1 MITRKFITT
10 KSDQEGSFSL
20 YTFIRRGRL
29 NEDISTN
36 SKASIVMVHGNSENS
51 DSYLEIGIH
60 HALND
65 LEVHLIDLK
74 GQGLSSGEKN
84 GHFKIQEHHN
94 QLVSMLEQV
103 DSKLPCFIQAHSMGC
118 LCTATFLINN
128 PDLKIAGVI
137 VGSPFWGFGDGHKI
151 STSRKLIVQFLASF
165 LEELPINGPGS
176 THFLSHGMQ
185 YYIHECIGSSKK

>member
-74 GQGLSSGEKN
+74 G
-84 GHFKIQEHHN
+84 
-94 QLVSMLEQV
+94 
-103 DSKLPCFIQAHSMGC
+103 
-118 LCTATFLINN
+118 
-128 PDLKIAGVI
+128 
-137 VGSPFWGFGDGHKI
+137 
-151 STSRKLIVQFLASF
+151 
-165 LEELPINGPGS
+165 
-176 THFLSHGMQ
+176 
-185 YYIHECIGSSKK
+185 